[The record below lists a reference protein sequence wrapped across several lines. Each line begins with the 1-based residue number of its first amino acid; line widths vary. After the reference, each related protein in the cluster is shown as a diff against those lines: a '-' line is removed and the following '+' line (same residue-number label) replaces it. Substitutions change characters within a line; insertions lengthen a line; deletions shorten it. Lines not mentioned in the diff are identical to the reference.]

1 MEEWPELCEI
11 SSLCKQ
17 QMLDKGDQST
27 LATLGYIQVG
37 YCDAVE
43 KFSMYRQNPDFHMM
57 LFTTHGAGTLYTPN
71 ARFQLEAGSLIIVPA
86 GQMNGFDLDCSHWS
100 ITWVM
105 LDPRLKWP
113 LLKKSGVYLQTT
125 HYAGILRHNIES
137 LLLNTQYSQFDDP
150 RLETMLVDQLQHI
163 VEQSLQ
169 KKTQISAVQMRLQH
183 FTYLL
188 SQQLHK
194 NWNVEQMAALIFC
207 SPAHLYRL
215 TNQWLGKSPMQH
227 LQGLR
232 IERAKQ
238 SLELQNWSINDVA
251 LQVGFKDLANFS
263 RRFKALVGQSP
274 SAYRAS
280 KRR

>member
-1 MEEWPELCEI
+1 MEEWPELSEI

-17 QMLDKGDQST
+17 QMLNKADQST
-27 LATLGYIQVG
+27 LSTLGYMQVG
-37 YCDAVE
+37 YCDAVD

-57 LFTTHGAGTLYTPN
+57 LFTTHGAGILHTPEES
-71 ARFQLEAGSLIIVPA
+71 FELEAGSLIIVPA
-86 GQMNGFDLDCSHWS
+86 EQVNGFDLNCDHWS
-100 ITWVM
+100 IAWVM
-105 LDPRLKWP
+105 LDPKLKWP
-113 LLKKSGVYLQTT
+113 SLKQSAVDLQTT
-125 HYAGILRHNIES
+125 NYAGVLRHTIES

-150 RLETMLVDQLQHI
+150 VLEKMLVEQLQHI
-163 VEQSLQ
+163 VEQSLHR
-169 KKTQISAVQMRLQH
+169 KTQVSAVQMRLQH

-227 LQGLR
+227 LQTLR
-232 IERAKQ
+232 IESAKQ
-238 SLELQNWSINDVA
+238 ILEFQNWSINDVA

-280 KRR
+280 KRG

>member
-1 MEEWPELCEI
+1 MKEWPELCEI
-11 SSLCKQ
+11 SNRCKQ
-17 QMLDKGDQST
+17 QMLDKGDQPT

-43 KFSMYRQNPDFHMM
+43 KFSFYRQNPDFHMM
-57 LFTTHGAGTLYTPN
+57 LFTTHGAGILNTPDES
-71 ARFQLEAGSLIIVPA
+71 FHLEAGSLIIVPA
-86 GQMNGFDLDCSHWS
+86 GQMNGFDLNCDHWS
-100 ITWVM
+100 IAWVM
-105 LDPRLKWP
+105 LDPKLKWP
-113 LLKKSGVYLQTT
+113 SLKKSGIYLQATN
-125 HYAGILRHNIES
+125 YAGVLRHNIES

-150 RLETMLVDQLQHI
+150 LLEKMLVDQLQHI
-163 VEQSLQ
+163 VEQSLHRKAQ
-169 KKTQISAVQMRLQH
+169 VSAVQMRLQH

-227 LQGLR
+227 LQALR

-238 SLELQNWSINDVA
+238 SLESQNWSINDVA

-274 SAYRAS
+274 SAYRAT
-280 KRR
+280 KRG

>member
-1 MEEWPELCEI
+1 MQEWPELCDV

-17 QMLDKGDQST
+17 QMFNKADQST
-27 LATLGYIQVG
+27 LSTLGYIQAG
-37 YCDAVE
+37 YCDAAE
-43 KFSMYRQNPDFHMM
+43 KFSMYRQDPDFHMM
-57 LFTTHGAGTLYTPN
+57 LFTTHGEGILHTPN
-71 ARFQLEAGSLIIVPA
+71 ESFQLEAGSLIIVPA
-86 GQMNGFDLDCSHWS
+86 GQMNGFDLNGDHWS
-100 ITWVM
+100 IAWVM
-105 LDPRLKWP
+105 LDAKLKWP
-113 LLKKSGVYLQTT
+113 SLKESGVYLQTT
-125 HYAGILRHNIES
+125 NYAGVLRHTIES
-137 LLLNTQYSQFDDP
+137 LLLNMQYSQFDDQA
-150 RLETMLVDQLQHI
+150 LEKMLVDQLQHI
-163 VEQSLQ
+163 VEQSLHR
-169 KKTQISAVQMRLQH
+169 KTQVSAVQMRLQH

-227 LQGLR
+227 LQTLR

-238 SLELQNWSINDVA
+238 TLESQNWSINDVA

-263 RRFKALVGQSP
+263 RRFKTLVGQSP

-280 KRR
+280 KRS